1 MFDVGEDVD
10 IGGVDEGRALEMSD
24 GKVDGKTTGLD
35 TSARVIV
42 VIFFL
47 SSFVSEYLFFSSTLE
62 RAIFYLL
69 WCIVL

>member
-1 MFDVGEDVD
+1 MD

-47 SSFVSEYLFFSSTLE
+47 SSFV
-62 RAIFYLL
+62 
-69 WCIVL
+69 